1 MFVWSAALTGA
12 IFEAFFLLMVM
23 VCVCYNGALCGF
35 I

>member
-1 MFVWSAALTGA
+1 MFVCPVALTGA

-23 VCVCYNGALCGF
+23 VCACYNGVLCGF